1 MVWKKINDNF
11 SVLKQIS
18 FLGIGNIIPTIIAA
32 GFWFYIAS
40 LVGDEIYGEIIYYL
54 TIAGIASG
62 ITMLGA
68 PSSLNVL
75 AAKGERMLPTFSTI
89 TFTISA
95 IGAITVFFI
104 FYNPGASIH
113 VFSYVIF
120 ALITAEFLGRKL
132 FKTYMKMTIIQKGLM
147 VCFAI
152 LLYHLI
158 GNDGIILGIAF
169 SFIPFVVLYFK
180 EFRNNKINF
189 KDLKPKK
196 KFILNNYLLYFS
208 RMFSSSADK
217 LIIAP
222 IFGFAILGNY
232 ALGMQF
238 YMVFL
243 IIPSIIFQYIVP
255 QDASGNPSIV
265 LKKIT
270 VLISIGIAI
279 LGLLFS
285 PEIIKIMFPGF
296 LEAVSIVQIISL
308 GVIPG
313 TINYMYI
320 SKFLGSLQNKVILI
334 SSSIFLVSIILGML
348 ILGEFYGV
356 YGIATAFVLASTM
369 ESIFLI
375 IANKF
380 YKIQSE

>member
-208 RMFSSSADK
+208 RIFSSSADK
-217 LIIAP
+217 IIIAP

-238 YMVFL
+238 YMMFL
-243 IIPSIIFQYIVP
+243 IIPSIVFQYIVP
-255 QDASGNPSIV
+255 HDASGNPSIV

-270 VLISIGIAI
+270 VLTSVGIAI
-279 LGLLFS
+279 LAIIFS
-285 PEIIKIMFPGF
+285 PEIIKIMFPKF
-296 LEAVSIVQIISL
+296 LEAVSIVQIVSL

-320 SKFLGSLQNKVILI
+320 SKFLGRLENKIILM
-334 SSSIFLVSIILGML
+334 SSGIFLISIILGMF
-348 ILGEFYGV
+348 ILGKFYDV
-356 YGIATAFVLASTM
+356 YGIAAAFVLANTM
-369 ESIFLI
+369 ESVFLI
-375 IANKF
+375 IINKF
-380 YKIQSE
+380 YKN